1 MIDKFRGNYY
11 FLSNFYPCKVQYRG
25 ITYPTSEAA
34 YQAQKTLDENER
46 LRISRLE
53 DPHDAKKEGQK
64 LDLRKDWNDVKVIEM
79 YLIVENKFAQN
90 PDLKKL
96 LLQTGDEILVEGN
109 DWDDTFWGV
118 CGEVGE
124 NKLGKILMMVRNSMR
139 TMNYR

>member
-1 MIDKFRGNYY
+1 MD
-11 FLSNFYPCKVQYRG
+11 
-25 ITYPTSEAA
+25 YPTSEAA

-46 LRISRLE
+46 LRISTLE